1 MGDVVTPLRIGYI
14 GGGSRAWAPMLMND
28 LAQEPRLGGEVRLY
42 DIDRAAAER
51 NARLGAWLQQ
61 QPGVVSQWSYRVV
74 GHVADALR
82 GADVVVVSIQPG
94 SLEQMGHEL
103 AVAEQAGL
111 FFPVGD
117 TTGAPGLTRGL
128 RAALVYAEF
137 AAAIAEHCPAA
148 WVINYTNPMSVCTRT
163 LTRVAPHLKVFGCCH
178 EVFGTQQLLAQL
190 AQRWYGLPAV
200 PARREIEVNVLGIN
214 HFTWIDRASYRGHD
228 LLARLRTHLEEP
240 GVLRFYDAAE
250 IRSRD
255 NWFND
260 EHRIKFELFR
270 RYGILA
276 AAGDRHLAEFVPGFI
291 GSPDEL
297 FRWGII
303 RTPISYRQARHQQA
317 TAMVDGL
324 LSGALPFTLRD
335 SGEEAVQQIAAL
347 VGRAELVTNVNLAN
361 VGQISN
367 LPLGAVVETN
377 AWFGRD
383 RVIPLAAGAL
393 PPGVAALVS
402 RHVAVQEMIVEAA
415 LTRDRGLAFQALC
428 TDPTT
433 TLPLDRAWALFEA
446 LGLPPGW

>member
-1 MGDVVTPLRIGYI
+1 MSDAVTALRIGYI

-42 DIDRAAAER
+42 DIDRPAAER
-51 NARLGAWLQQ
+51 NARLGAWLQH
-61 QPGVVSQWSYRVV
+61 QPGVVSRWAYRVV
-74 GHVADALR
+74 DQLADALR
-82 GADVVVVSIQPG
+82 GADIVVVSIQPG

-128 RAALVYAEF
+128 RAALLYAEF
-137 AAAIAEHCPAA
+137 AAAIAEHCPTA

-163 LTRVAPHLKVFGCCH
+163 LTRVAPGLKVFGCCH
-178 EVFGTQQLLAQL
+178 EVFGTQELLARL
-190 AQRWYGLPAV
+190 AQRWYALPAV
-200 PARREIEVNVLGIN
+200 PARHEIAVNVLGIN

-228 LLARLRTHLEEP
+228 LLARLREHLAQP
-240 GVLRFYDAAE
+240 DALRFYDADE
-250 IRSRD
+250 IRRRD

-270 RYGILA
+270 RFGILA

-297 FRWGII
+297 FRWGVI
-303 RTPISYRQARHQQA
+303 RTPISYRQARYHDAAAQ
-317 TAMVDGL
+317 VERL
-324 LSGALPFTLRD
+324 LTGAQPFALRD

-347 VGRAELVTNVNLAN
+347 VGHGELVTNVNLAN

-383 RVIPLAAGAL
+383 RVVPLAAGAL
-393 PPGVAALVS
+393 PPGVAALVA
-402 RHVAVQEMIVEAA
+402 RHVAVQELIVEAA
-415 LTRDRGLAFQALC
+415 LTRDRELAFQALC
-428 TDPTT
+428 ADPTT